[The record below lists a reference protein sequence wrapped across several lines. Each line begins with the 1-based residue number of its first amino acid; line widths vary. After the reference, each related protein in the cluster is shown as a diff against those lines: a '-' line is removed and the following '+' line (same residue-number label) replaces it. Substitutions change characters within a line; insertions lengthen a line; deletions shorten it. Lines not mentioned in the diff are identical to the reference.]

1 MFEARCSKLEGEIR
15 SWEGSRQSSV
25 EFKGL
30 ARSKVDD
37 FFVAF
42 QTLCV
47 HIYTVV
53 TIIQFCFGLR
63 GGILDTLSDMKE
75 KAEATLS
82 DARTAEM
89 KAQHGSVALD

>member
-1 MFEARCSKLEGEIR
+1 MA
-15 SWEGSRQSSV
+15 
-25 EFKGL
+25 
-30 ARSKVDD
+30 
-37 FFVAF
+37 
-42 QTLCV
+42 
-47 HIYTVV
+47 
-53 TIIQFCFGLR
+53 IIQFCFGLR